1 MNYDAFIRTTDK
13 KHEDVVKKVYEKLD
27 DLGLIILKK

>member
-13 KHEDVVKKVYEKLD
+13 RHEDVVKKVYQKLD
-27 DLGLIILKK
+27 ALNLIVLKK